1 MTCISKKFLV
11 YYIHKIRM
19 RKKVKIP
26 MNYNDIVARIKKG
39 EDPEAIVK
47 EFTDNMNKAQAEMAA
62 AKEAAAK
69 NEAKSKK
76 MDEISIAI
84 AHALNEYAVVAGIP
98 DVKLRGAEVRSIL
111 DEFLP
116 VIEQFKNVKIHVAKA
131 EPKKMKSIDDVFTD
145 FFKSMGI

>member
-1 MTCISKKFLV
+1 
-11 YYIHKIRM
+11 M

-47 EFTDNMNKAQAEMAA
+47 EFTDNINKAQKEVAAEVEA
-62 AKEAAAK
+62 AKAS
-69 NEAKSKK
+69 EAKSKK
-76 MDEISIAI
+76 MDEISMAI

-98 DVKLRGAEVRSIL
+98 DVKLRGAEVRKIL

-116 VIEQFKNVKIHVAKA
+116 VIEQLKDIKIHVAKA
-131 EPKKMKSIDDVFTD
+131 EPKKAKTAKFKNPEDVFNW
-145 FFKSMGI
+145 FFGEIGV

>member
-1 MTCISKKFLV
+1 
-11 YYIHKIRM
+11 
-19 RKKVKIP
+19 
-26 MNYNDIVARIKKG
+26 MNYEEIIARIQKG
-39 EDPEAIVK
+39 ENPEAIVK
-47 EFTDNMNKAQAEMAA
+47 EFTDNMNKAQAEVAA
-62 AKEAAAK
+62 AKEAEAK

-76 MDEISIAI
+76 MDEISMAI

-116 VIEQFKNVKIHVAKA
+116 IIEQFKDVKIHVAKA

-145 FFKSMGI
+145 FFKSIGI

>member
-1 MTCISKKFLV
+1 
-11 YYIHKIRM
+11 
-19 RKKVKIP
+19 

-47 EFTDNMNKAQAEMAA
+47 EFTDNINKAQKEVAAEA
-62 AKEAAAK
+62 AKA

-76 MDEISIAI
+76 MDEISMAI

-116 VIEQFKNVKIHVAKA
+116 VIESLKDVKIHVAKA
-131 EPKKMKSIDDVFTD
+131 NPKKTKSIDDVFTD

>member
-1 MTCISKKFLV
+1 
-11 YYIHKIRM
+11 
-19 RKKVKIP
+19 
-26 MNYNDIVARIKKG
+26 MNYEEIIARIQKG
-39 EDPEAIVK
+39 ENPEAIVK
-47 EFTDNMNKAQAEMAA
+47 EFTDNMNKAQAELAA
-62 AKEAAAK
+62 AKEAEAK

-116 VIEQFKNVKIHVAKA
+116 VIESLKDVKIHVAKT

-145 FFKSMGI
+145 FFKSLGI

>member
-1 MTCISKKFLV
+1 
-11 YYIHKIRM
+11 
-19 RKKVKIP
+19 
-26 MNYNDIVARIKKG
+26 MNYEEIIARIQKG
-39 EDPEAIVK
+39 ENPEAIVK
-47 EFTDNMNKAQAEMAA
+47 EFTDNINKAQAEVAA
-62 AKEAAAK
+62 AKEAEAK

-76 MDEISIAI
+76 MDEISVAI

-116 VIEQFKNVKIHVAKA
+116 VIESLKDVKVHVAKA
-131 EPKKMKSIDDVFTD
+131 NPKKMKSIDDVFAD

>member
-1 MTCISKKFLV
+1 
-11 YYIHKIRM
+11 
-19 RKKVKIP
+19 
-26 MNYNDIVARIKKG
+26 MNYEEIIARIQKG
-39 EDPEAIVK
+39 ENPEAIVK
-47 EFTDNMNKAQAEMAA
+47 EFTDNMNKAQAEVAA

-76 MDEISIAI
+76 MDEISMAI

-98 DVKLRGAEVRSIL
+98 DVKLRGAEVRTIL

>member
-1 MTCISKKFLV
+1 
-11 YYIHKIRM
+11 
-19 RKKVKIP
+19 
-26 MNYNDIVARIKKG
+26 MNYEEIIARIQKG
-39 EDPEAIVK
+39 ENPEAIVK
-47 EFTDNMNKAQAEMAA
+47 EFTDNMNKAQAEVAA
-62 AKEAAAK
+62 AKEAEAK

-116 VIEQFKNVKIHVAKA
+116 VIEQFKDIKVHVAKV
-131 EPKKMKSIDDVFTD
+131 EPKKMKSIDDVFAD

>member
-1 MTCISKKFLV
+1 
-11 YYIHKIRM
+11 
-19 RKKVKIP
+19 
-26 MNYNDIVARIKKG
+26 MNYEEIIARIQKG
-39 EDPEAIVK
+39 ENPEAIVK
-47 EFTDNMNKAQAEMAA
+47 EFTDNMNKAQAEVAA

-76 MDEISIAI
+76 MDEISMTI

-98 DVKLRGAEVRSIL
+98 DVKLRGSEVRTIL

-116 VIEQFKNVKIHVAKA
+116 VIEQFKDIKVHVAKVN
-131 EPKKMKSIDDVFTD
+131 PKKTKSIDDVFTD

>member
-1 MTCISKKFLV
+1 
-11 YYIHKIRM
+11 
-19 RKKVKIP
+19 
-26 MNYNDIVARIKKG
+26 MNYEEIMARIQKG
-39 EDPEAIVK
+39 DSAEDIVK
-47 EFTDNMNKAQAEMAA
+47 EFHENVRKAQETVAAETAA
-62 AKEAAAK
+62 AKA

-76 MDEISIAI
+76 MDEISKAI

-98 DVKLRGAEVRSIL
+98 DVKLRGAEVRTIL

-145 FFKSMGI
+145 FFKSMGGNLITRGD

>member
-1 MTCISKKFLV
+1 
-11 YYIHKIRM
+11 
-19 RKKVKIP
+19 
-26 MNYNDIVARIKKG
+26 MNYEEIIARIQKG

-47 EFTDNMNKAQAEMAA
+47 EFTDNMNKAQAEVAA

-116 VIEQFKNVKIHVAKA
+116 IMEQFKDIKVHVAKA
-131 EPKKMKSIDDVFTD
+131 EPKKIKSVDDVFAD
-145 FFKSMGI
+145 FFKSIGI

>member
-1 MTCISKKFLV
+1 
-11 YYIHKIRM
+11 
-19 RKKVKIP
+19 
-26 MNYNDIVARIKKG
+26 MNYNDIVARIKNG
-39 EDPEAIVK
+39 ENPEAIVK
-47 EFTDNMNKAQAEMAA
+47 EFTDNMNKAQQEIAAEAEA
-62 AKEAAAK
+62 AKVSEA
-69 NEAKSKK
+69 NSKK
-76 MDEISIAI
+76 MDEISMAI
-84 AHALNEYAVVAGIP
+84 AHALNEYAIVAGIP

>member
-1 MTCISKKFLV
+1 
-11 YYIHKIRM
+11 
-19 RKKVKIP
+19 

-47 EFTDNMNKAQAEMAA
+47 EFTDNMNKAQQEIAAEAEA
-62 AKEAAAK
+62 AKAS
-69 NEAKSKK
+69 EAKSKK
-76 MDEISIAI
+76 MDEISMAI
-84 AHALNEYAVVAGIP
+84 AHALNEYAIVAGIP

>member
-1 MTCISKKFLV
+1 
-11 YYIHKIRM
+11 
-19 RKKVKIP
+19 
-26 MNYNDIVARIKKG
+26 MNYEEIIARIQKG
-39 EDPEAIVK
+39 ENPEAIVK
-47 EFTDNMNKAQAEMAA
+47 EFTDNMNKAQAEVAA
-62 AKEAAAK
+62 AKEAEAK

-116 VIEQFKNVKIHVAKA
+116 VIESLKDVKIHVAKA
-131 EPKKMKSIDDVFTD
+131 EPKKIKSIDDVFVD

>member
-1 MTCISKKFLV
+1 
-11 YYIHKIRM
+11 
-19 RKKVKIP
+19 
-26 MNYNDIVARIKKG
+26 MNYEEIIARIQKG
-39 EDPEAIVK
+39 ENPEAIVK
-47 EFTDNMNKAQAEMAA
+47 EFTDNINKAQAEVAA
-62 AKEAAAK
+62 AKEAEAK

-116 VIEQFKNVKIHVAKA
+116 VIESLKNVKVHVAKA
-131 EPKKMKSIDDVFTD
+131 NPKKTKSIDDVFTD

>member
-1 MTCISKKFLV
+1 
-11 YYIHKIRM
+11 
-19 RKKVKIP
+19 

-47 EFTDNMNKAQAEMAA
+47 EFTDNMNKAQQEIAAEAEA
-62 AKEAAAK
+62 AKK
-69 NEAKSKK
+69 SEAKSKK
-76 MDEISIAI
+76 MDEISMAI
-84 AHALNEYAVVAGIP
+84 AHALNEYAIVAGIP
-98 DVKLRGAEVRSIL
+98 DVKLRGAEVRAIL

>member
-1 MTCISKKFLV
+1 
-11 YYIHKIRM
+11 
-19 RKKVKIP
+19 
-26 MNYNDIVARIKKG
+26 MNYEEIIARIQKG
-39 EDPEAIVK
+39 ENPEAIVK
-47 EFTDNMNKAQAEMAA
+47 EFTDNMNKAQAEVAA
-62 AKEAAAK
+62 AKEAEAK

-76 MDEISIAI
+76 MDEISMAI

-98 DVKLRGAEVRSIL
+98 DVKLRGAEVRTIL

-131 EPKKMKSIDDVFTD
+131 NPKKMKSIDDVFTD

>member
-1 MTCISKKFLV
+1 
-11 YYIHKIRM
+11 M
-19 RKKVKIP
+19 RKKVTIP

-47 EFTDNMNKAQAEMAA
+47 EFTDNINKAQKEVAAEA
-62 AKEAAAK
+62 AKA

-76 MDEISIAI
+76 MDEISMAI

-116 VIEQFKNVKIHVAKA
+116 VIESLKDVKIHVAKA
-131 EPKKMKSIDDVFTD
+131 NPKKTKSIDDVFTD